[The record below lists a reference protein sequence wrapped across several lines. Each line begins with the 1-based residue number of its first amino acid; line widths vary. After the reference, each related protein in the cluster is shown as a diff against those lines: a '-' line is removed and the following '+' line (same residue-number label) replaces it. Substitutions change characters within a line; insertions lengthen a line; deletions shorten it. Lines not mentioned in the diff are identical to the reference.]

1 MTLARLLP
9 RRNAAVHAAPHLTA
23 HPAAGASGCP
33 AAFAAA
39 RQEPARQEAV
49 REHLLGERLIGDR
62 YRVGQ
67 LLGRGSEADV
77 YRAAD
82 VLAGADVA
90 VKIFRTAAEDAASPF
105 RRERELHTPVRH
117 ENVVQLLGHGRVAA
131 DGGLGSGR
139 NYVVTELVRGPD
151 LRAVVQDKSPDAL
164 QVTAWM
170 SDIAAALAHLH
181 RRGIVHND
189 VKPANIV
196 LDRSGGTPSLG
207 LAKLTD
213 FGIATSARHRPNSA
227 TSGTPHY
234 LSPEAVHG
242 TGTSSASD
250 IYALGLV
257 TFECLTGIKAFPGP
271 ALESMVAR
279 TLRAP
284 RLPETVGRRWS
295 VLLHA
300 MTDLDPAKRPT
311 AAGVRR
317 ALLRI
322 HR

>member
-1 MTLARLLP
+1 VTLTHLLP
-9 RRNAAVHAAPHLTA
+9 RRNAAGHAPAHTAPHATA
-23 HPAAGASGCP
+23 RPATGAAGCS
-33 AAFAAA
+33 AAVAEV
-39 RQEPARQEAV
+39 RPEPV
-49 REHLLGERLIGDR
+49 RGRPLGERLIGDR
-62 YRVGQ
+62 YRLGQ
-67 LLGRGSEADV
+67 LLGRGSEANV

-82 VLAGADVA
+82 LLGGADVA

-105 RRERELHTPVRH
+105 RRERELHSPIRH
-117 ENVVQLLGHGRVAA
+117 ENVVRLLGHGRVAA

-139 NYVVTELVRGPD
+139 NYVVTELVSGPD
-151 LRAVVQDKSPDAL
+151 LRSVLQDKGLDAL

-170 SDIAAALAHLH
+170 SDIAAALVHLH
-181 RRGIVHND
+181 RKGIVHND

-207 LAKLTD
+207 LVKLTD

-242 TGTSSASD
+242 TGTSNASD

-300 MTDLDPAKRPT
+300 MTDVDPAKRPT